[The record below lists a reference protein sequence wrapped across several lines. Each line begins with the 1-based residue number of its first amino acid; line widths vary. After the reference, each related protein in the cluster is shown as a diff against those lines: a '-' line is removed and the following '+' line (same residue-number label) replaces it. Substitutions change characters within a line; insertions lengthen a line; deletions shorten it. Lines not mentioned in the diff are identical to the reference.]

1 MFSTAVCV
9 LFLIKLRYDAPRTK
23 VFNMTLFSIIYKNNK
38 AATTKKDKLN
48 NVAPEFTS
56 LKKSSL

>member
-23 VFNMTLFSIIYKNNK
+23 VFMTLFSIICKNNE
-38 AATTKKDKLN
+38 AARTKKDKLN
-48 NVAPEFTS
+48 YMVPEFIS